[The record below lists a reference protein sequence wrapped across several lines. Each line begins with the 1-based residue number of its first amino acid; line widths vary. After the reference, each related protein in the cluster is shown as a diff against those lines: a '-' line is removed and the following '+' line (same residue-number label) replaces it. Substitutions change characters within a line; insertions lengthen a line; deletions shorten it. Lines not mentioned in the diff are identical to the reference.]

1 MPLLL
6 FVINIAENPL
16 RAETEERMSP
26 LLSRSFQ
33 FRKLRR
39 DVKSWGFLKHSV
51 CKIYGGQIHTRVN
64 KVSSGPRLQIVMK
77 LLAFGN
83 ILLKH

>member
-6 FVINIAENPL
+6 FVVNIAENPL

-39 DVKSWGFLKHSV
+39 DVKSWGFLKHSARSTEAR
-51 CKIYGGQIHTRVN
+51 YIHV
-64 KVSSGPRLQIVMK
+64 
-77 LLAFGN
+77 
-83 ILLKH
+83 